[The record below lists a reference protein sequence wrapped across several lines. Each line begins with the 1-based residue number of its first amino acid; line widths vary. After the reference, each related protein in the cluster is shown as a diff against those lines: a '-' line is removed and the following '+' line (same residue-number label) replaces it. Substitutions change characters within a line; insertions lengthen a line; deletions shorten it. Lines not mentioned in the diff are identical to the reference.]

1 MEIQIGHSS
10 TNKQASETLVMAVV
24 THVLPLFGPLKVGTL
39 HWRKVSLKKYQN
51 ARSFSLSQTSNLY
64 QQKQFD
70 VVSKNAANIY
80 PSNKYDLFPIC
91 LLLTNHETLY
101 NLNIV
106 ILSHFSL
113 F

>member
-1 MEIQIGHSS
+1 MFYHFL
-10 TNKQASETLVMAVV
+10 A
-24 THVLPLFGPLKVGTL
+24 PLKVGTL

-51 ARSFSLSQTSNLY
+51 AMSFSLSHTSNLY
-64 QQKQFD
+64 QQKKFD

-106 ILSHFSL
+106 ILSHFL
-113 F
+113 CFDN